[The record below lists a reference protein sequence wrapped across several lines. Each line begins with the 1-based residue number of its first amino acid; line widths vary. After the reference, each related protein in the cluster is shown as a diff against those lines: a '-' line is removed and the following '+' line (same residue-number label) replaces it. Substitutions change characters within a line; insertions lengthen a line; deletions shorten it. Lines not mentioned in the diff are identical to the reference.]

1 MQLSL
6 FTLSFFPIVNNQF
19 LKKLKTA
26 FYIARRYLISKKSVN
41 VINII
46 SGISVSGVTVG
57 TFALVVILS
66 VFNGL
71 DFSIKSLYS
80 RFDPDIKIVA
90 AKGKSFEMKE
100 GNFDAIKHLNGVV
113 SLTPVIEEDA
123 ILMYGKRQ
131 YFATVKGVPSN
142 YNEISGLDSSSITS
156 GRFLLEE
163 NQVPYAV
170 VGQGVKYYLSVG
182 LTFTEPIQIYTLKK
196 GTSGR
201 PNIANIFNHSMI
213 YASGIFQSQQ
223 DIDSK
228 YILVP
233 FSYAQEL
240 FQMDNRVSAVEIGLK
255 KGVSADLVQS
265 DISKTIGGN
274 FVIKTQF
281 QQHELFYKVMQSE
294 KWAIFLILAFVLIIA
309 SFNVLGSLSMLIID
323 KKADIAILQSM
334 GANQKLIRT
343 IFLFEGWMISL
354 IGAAFGVL
362 LGVLI
367 CWVQVKYGI
376 LKIPGND
383 GSFIFSVYPVEV
395 RISDLIAIFMLVTG
409 IGFLAAWYP
418 IRFISGKYL
427 TTPTK

>member
-1 MQLSL
+1 M
-6 FTLSFFPIVNNQF
+6 
-19 LKKLKTA
+19 
-26 FYIARRYLISKKSVN
+26 N
-41 VINII
+41 VINLI
-46 SGISVSGVTVG
+46 SGISVAGVTVG
-57 TFALVVILS
+57 TIALVVILS

-71 DFSIKSLYS
+71 DFSIKSLFS

-90 AKGKSFEMKE
+90 AKGKSFELTD
-100 GNFDAIKHLNGVV
+100 GNFDEVKHLNGVV
-113 SLTPVIEEDA
+113 SLTPVIEDDA
-123 ILMYGKRQ
+123 ILMYGKHE
-131 YFATVKGVPSN
+131 YFATVKGVPTN

-163 NQVPYAV
+163 NQVPFAV
-170 VGQGVKYYLSVG
+170 VGQGVAYYLSVG
-182 LTFTEPIQIYTLKK
+182 LTFTDPIQIFTLKK

-201 PNIANIFNHSMI
+201 PNLANIFNHNMI
-213 YASGIFQSQQ
+213 YASGIFQNQQ
-223 DIDSK
+223 EIDSK

-233 FSYAQEL
+233 FIYAQEL
-240 FQMDNRVSAVEIGLK
+240 YQMGNQVSAVEVGLK

-265 DISKTIGGN
+265 DISRVLGEK

-294 KWAIFLILAFVLIIA
+294 KWVIFLILAFVLVIA
-309 SFNVLGSLSMLIID
+309 SFNMLGSLLLLIID
-323 KKADIAILQSM
+323 KKTDIAVLQSM
-334 GANQKLIRT
+334 GANEKLIRT

-354 IGAAFGVL
+354 AGATFGVF

-367 CWVQVKYGI
+367 CWIQIKFGI

-427 TTPTK
+427 TSPTK